1 MIPTISITAVSA
13 VIQEVVSATISTKWH
28 SNVIIV
34 YNITIQWLNTYIH
47 YYLLTH
53 FITMLMQQALSPFQL
68 PCSEYTN
75 AHAQLNSM

>member
-1 MIPTISITAVSA
+1 MMPTISLTALSA
-13 VIQEVVSATISTKWH
+13 VIQEVVSVTISTIWH

-34 YNITIQWLNTYIH
+34 YKYNIAIQWLNNYIH

-53 FITMLMQQALSPFQL
+53 FITMLMQQTLSPFQL

-75 AHAQLNSM
+75 V